1 MNKISLQ
8 KGRINQKLQTRAA
21 ILHAAKNLMGTKKKV
36 SLEDIADKA
45 NVSRAT
51 IYRYFPS
58 VELLITEAS
67 LDIHHQSPD
76 ELLVEVKDMP
86 LNDRIFYIQNYYNQ
100 LAQDHELVF
109 RRYLSTVLTESIT
122 SKKKIRGSRRIE
134 SMKIALQPFK
144 KDMPK
149 DQFENL
155 INISALLM
163 GIDSL
168 IVTKDVCDL
177 SNAESNKLLKWG
189 IDMILKNLSRDK

>member
-1 MNKISLQ
+1 
-8 KGRINQKLQTRAA
+8 
-21 ILHAAKNLMGTKKKV
+21 MGTKKKV

-122 SKKKIRGSRRIE
+122 SKKKIRGLRRLE

-144 KDMPK
+144 KDMPT

>member
-21 ILHAAKNLMGTKKKV
+21 ILYAAKNLMGTKKKV

-76 ELLVEVKDMP
+76 ELLAEVKDMP
-86 LNDRIFYIQNYYNQ
+86 LNDRIFYIQKYYNQ
-100 LAQDHELVF
+100 VAQDHELVF

-177 SNAESNKLLKWG
+177 SNAESNKILKWG
-189 IDMILKNLSRDK
+189 IDMILKGLSCDK